1 MKTKSKRFVNLATL
15 CLALLGTTLLM
26 EQSAEAE
33 VILIPRPD
41 WTSRG
46 SDSRAKSQAENDP
59 HQRGRVEGYQAGLE
73 AAKKGGNST
82 ISPGDVPKPYGSDEQ
97 KNGSYKSG
105 YTDMYRHGYSAGQ
118 HSLEG
123 RGNEGRGTEGSG
135 TEGRG
140 NEGSGT
146 EGRGTEGRGTEGRGN
161 EGSGTEG
168 RGTEGSGTE
177 GRGTEGRG
185 TEGRGNEGSGTEGS
199 GTEGRGTEGA
209 TTDGSNVE
217 ESGSSSIIDE
227 VVEVIYDVV
236 STIWSYLRGWF

>member
-123 RGNEGRGTEGSG
+123 RGTEGSGTEGSGNEGSGNEGSGNEGRGTEGSG
-135 TEGRG
+135 TEGSG
-140 NEGSGT
+140 N
-146 EGRGTEGRGTEGRGN
+146 EGRGTEGRGTEGSGN
-161 EGSGTEG
+161 EG
-168 RGTEGSGTE
+168 RGN
-177 GRGTEGRG
+177 
-185 TEGRGNEGSGTEGS
+185 EGRGNEGSGN
-199 GTEGRGTEGA
+199 EGA

>member
-1 MKTKSKRFVNLATL
+1 MKTKSKRFLNLATL

-123 RGNEGRGTEGSG
+123 RGNEGRGTEGRG
-135 TEGRG
+135 T
-140 NEGSGT
+140 EGSGT
-146 EGRGTEGRGTEGRGN
+146 EGSGN

-168 RGTEGSGTE
+168 RGTEGSGNEGSGTE
-177 GRGTEGRG
+177 GRGNEGRG
-185 TEGRGNEGSGTEGS
+185 TEGRGN
-199 GTEGRGTEGA
+199 EGRGTEGA

>member
-1 MKTKSKRFVNLATL
+1 MKTKKSKRFLNLATL

-123 RGNEGRGTEGSG
+123 RGNEGRGTEGRG
-135 TEGRG
+135 TEGSG
-140 NEGSGT
+140 NEGSGN
-146 EGRGTEGRGTEGRGN
+146 EGSGN

-177 GRGTEGRG
+177 GSGTEGRG
-185 TEGRGNEGSGTEGS
+185 TEGSGN
-199 GTEGRGTEGA
+199 EGRGTEGA

>member
-1 MKTKSKRFVNLATL
+1 MRTKSKRFVNLATL

-123 RGNEGRGTEGSG
+123 RGNEGSGTEGRGTEGSG
-135 TEGRG
+135 TEGRGTEGSGNEGSGTEGRGTEGRGTEGSGNEGSGTEGSG

-146 EGRGTEGRGTEGRGN
+146 EGRGTEGRGTEGR
-161 EGSGTEG
+161 
-168 RGTEGSGTE
+168 
-177 GRGTEGRG
+177 
-185 TEGRGNEGSGTEGS
+185 

>member
-1 MKTKSKRFVNLATL
+1 MKTKSKRFLNLAIL

-123 RGNEGRGTEGSG
+123 RGNEGRGTEGRG
-135 TEGRG
+135 TEGSG
-140 NEGSGT
+140 NEGS
-146 EGRGTEGRGTEGRGN
+146 GN

-177 GRGTEGRG
+177 GRGTEGSG
-185 TEGRGNEGSGTEGS
+185 TEGSGNEGSGTEGS
-199 GTEGRGTEGA
+199 GNEGRGTEGA

>member
-1 MKTKSKRFVNLATL
+1 
-15 CLALLGTTLLM
+15 M

-46 SDSRAKSQAENDP
+46 LGSQAKSQAKDDP
-59 HQRGRVEGYQAGLE
+59 YQRGREEGHKAGLE

-97 KNGSYKSG
+97 KNGLYKSG

-123 RGNEGRGTEGSG
+123 RG
-135 TEGRG
+135 
-140 NEGSGT
+140 T
-146 EGRGTEGRGTEGRGN
+146 EGRGTEGRGTEGRGT
-161 EGSGTEG
+161 EGS
-168 RGTEGSGTE
+168 GTEGSGTE

-185 TEGRGNEGSGTEGS
+185 TEGRG
-199 GTEGRGTEGA
+199 TEGA
-209 TTDGSNVE
+209 TDGSSVE
-217 ESGSSSIIDE
+217 ESGSSSI
-227 VVEVIYDVV
+227 Y
-236 STIWSYLRGWF
+236 

>member
-123 RGNEGRGTEGSG
+123 RGNEGRGNEGSG

-146 EGRGTEGRGTEGRGN
+146 EGRGTEGRGTEGRGT

-185 TEGRGNEGSGTEGS
+185 TEGRGNEGS

>member
-123 RGNEGRGTEGSG
+123 RGNEGRG
-135 TEGRG
+135 

-146 EGRGTEGRGTEGRGN
+146 EGRGTEGRGTEGRGTEGSGTEGSGTEGSGNEGRGN

-168 RGTEGSGTE
+168 RGTEGSGNE
-177 GRGTEGRG
+177 GR
-185 TEGRGNEGSGTEGS
+185 GTEGS